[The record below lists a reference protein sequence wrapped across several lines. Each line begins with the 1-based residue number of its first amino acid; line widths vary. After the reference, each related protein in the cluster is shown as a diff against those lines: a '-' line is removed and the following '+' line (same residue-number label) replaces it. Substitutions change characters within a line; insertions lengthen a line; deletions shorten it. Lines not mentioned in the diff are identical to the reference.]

1 MLRFIGLPLPR
12 QSPAISTSLKRVD
25 FIHWNLRNP
34 LLSEVSRRHAS
45 ELQRPTKSGTFLGR
59 HRLGQADLPLA
70 SGYPERLLIYHAGT
84 GKTVFVGCL
93 KLTTIFLFSFSCL
106 FVAPSL
112 YYAPDTPNW
121 TPALGQ
127 SCSFSTREGSVG
139 LTMVVAIAG
148 GAVPMVFV
156 AYTTTPFVSY
166 VHLRL
171 PIFARRSREQ
181 LFRWARNIPS
191 NTEIDLTTIRS
202 FGRPRVSRMQ
212 ISELQ
217 TTSARLGVA
226 NLARRPRI
234 SETETLRPWW
244 RVKPQG
250 LFYVRNDTTRSRKP
264 SLWQKVLEVVK
275 GP

>member
-1 MLRFIGLPLPR
+1 MLRLQGLPLPR
-12 QSPAISTSLKRVD
+12 QSSAICTSFKRVD
-25 FIHWNLRNP
+25 FVYGTYRNFV
-34 LLSEVSRRHAS
+34 LSNIYRRHVS
-45 ELQRPTKSGTFLGR
+45 VIQRPTKSGTFLSR
-59 HRLGQADLPLA
+59 NRLGQAGLPLT

-112 YYAPDTPNW
+112 YYAPDVPNW
-121 TPALGQ
+121 APALGQ
-127 SCSFSTREGSVG
+127 SRSFGTREGSWVNR
-139 LTMVVAIAG
+139 VVAIAG

-171 PIFARRSREQ
+171 PIFARKSREQ
-181 LFRWARNIPS
+181 LFRWARNIPP

-212 ISELQ
+212 ISDLQ
-217 TTSARLGVA
+217 ATSARLGVA

-234 SETETLRPWW
+234 SKTETPRPWW
-244 RVKPQG
+244 RGKPQG
-250 LFYVRNDTTRSRKP
+250 LFYVGNDTARSREP

-275 GP
+275 AS